1 MKLKT
6 RSETDCTFLVY
17 VPSIIV
23 DKQFWFIDFQFNHIV
38 GVEKIRP
45 VGRIQPAKNF
55 RKKSEGK
62 QYKHKFELN
71 HIIVLIKVQ
80 KKL

>member
-1 MKLKT
+1 MKTISEPFSTKQVLKLKT
-6 RSETDCTFLVY
+6 RSEIDCTFLVY

-45 VGRIQPAKNF
+45 VGRIQPAT
-55 RKKSEGK
+55 
-62 QYKHKFELN
+62 KFPKE
-71 HIIVLIKVQ
+71 IGR
-80 KKL
+80 

>member
-1 MKLKT
+1 MNKISEPFSTKQVLKLKT
-6 RSETDCTFLVY
+6 RSETDCTSLVY

-45 VGRIQPAKNF
+45 VGRIRPAT
-55 RKKSEGK
+55 
-62 QYKHKFELN
+62 KFPKE
-71 HIIVLIKVQ
+71 IGR
-80 KKL
+80 